1 MVKTKHSGVVL
12 AFEREFN
19 FGRVRFGDT
28 ELTFQADILE
38 SDMDSLEAGTL
49 VEVEVQRSLLTGAS
63 HVVSLRTARELCTL
77 RLGALLLEMASDDG
91 HRWHASLDGKP
102 LAMRLRR
109 TKSINMNS
117 GLETSSTEWQSAT
130 VLPLGRLTLQGC
142 SPELRAGVW
151 TVRPASGGGTV
162 GYVYNTSVYQNTA
175 AILEV
180 HAAAAR
186 IDVTLHEH
194 TDIAD

>member
-28 ELTFQADILE
+28 ELTFQASILD
-38 SDMDSLEAGTL
+38 SDMGGLEAGTL
-49 VEVEVQRSLLTGAS
+49 VEVEVQRSRWTGAS
-63 HVVSLRTARELCTL
+63 RVVGLRIARERCTL
-77 RLGALLLEMASDDG
+77 RLGALVLEMASDDG
-91 HRWHASLDGKP
+91 HRWNASLDGKP

-117 GLETSSTEWQSAT
+117 GVETSSTEWQSVM
-130 VLPLGRLTLQGC
+130 VLPLGRLTLEGC

-180 HAAAAR
+180 HADAAR
-186 IDVTLHEH
+186 IDVTLREY